1 MCVDS
6 KPPQCIIN
14 RDVTFHEDE
23 ILNQSRSLVNGSE
36 LGAESNKVKFQVEP
50 HTLKKV
56 DLEIKSAKKEL
67 AADVEHESVESEED
81 TYQLVRDRKRKIIRP
96 PKRYAMADLIA
107 YDLTVTQKLNDDEL
121 GLIKKLS
128 QAKARWNGGRQWM
141 RRWHL

>member
-1 MCVDS
+1 MLCVDS
-6 KPPQCIIN
+6 KPPQCLIN

-36 LGAESNKVKFQVEP
+36 LGDESNKVKFQVEP
-50 HTLKKV
+50 HTLKKL

-67 AADVEHESVESEED
+67 KAGVKHESVESEED
-81 TYQLVRDRKRKIIRP
+81 TYQLARDRKRKIIRP

-107 YDLTVTQKLNDDEL
+107 YDLIAIQKLNDDEL

-128 QAKARWNGGRQWM
+128 QAKASWNGGR
-141 RRWHL
+141 